1 MLYIYVY
8 IILYAYMYL
17 YMYYIYLYIYIYI
30 ICILYILN
38 ICINRYIHQF
48 FRNKYIMVLLVNCLF
63 FLALQLVD

>member
-1 MLYIYVY
+1 MLYTCIYYIICIYVSVY
-8 IILYAYMYL
+8 VF
-17 YMYYIYLYIYIYI
+17 YIYQIYIYI

>member
-1 MLYIYVY
+1 MYILYYMHICICICIIYIY
-8 IILYAYMYL
+8 I
-17 YMYYIYLYIYIYI
+17 YIYIYI

-38 ICINRYIHQF
+38 IYINRYIHQF